1 MDTER
6 LPGGHSQHG
15 DDAIRMGIGPHC
27 HLCWRS
33 QRCVQH
39 GLGIEDDEFGSSPDE
54 LSWGPYIKDV
64 RTEGGRGVGPKA
76 EIVREVAWIYFYS
89 SSQNSDK
96 GGRWSKNPKILRKSF
111 MYGPFRDQEMSD
123 GGSVEL

>member
-39 GLGIEDDEFGSSPDE
+39 GLGIDMMSFEVPRMNCPD
-54 LSWGPYIKDV
+54 SVASYIS
-64 RTEGGRGVGPKA
+64 
-76 EIVREVAWIYFYS
+76 VA
-89 SSQNSDK
+89 Q
-96 GGRWSKNPKILRKSF
+96 LA
-111 MYGPFRDQEMSD
+111 
-123 GGSVEL
+123 